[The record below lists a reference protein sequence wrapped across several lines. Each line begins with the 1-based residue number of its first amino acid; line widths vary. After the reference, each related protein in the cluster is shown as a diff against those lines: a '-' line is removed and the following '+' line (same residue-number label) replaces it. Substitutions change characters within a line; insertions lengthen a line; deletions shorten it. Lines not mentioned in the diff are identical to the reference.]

1 MNLSDLHLLRPL
13 WLLALI
19 PWALGVWHLARRNAT
34 TPVWRDLVDAHLL
47 PHLLD
52 TQESPAQRLLL
63 WLLAIGGLLG
73 ILALAGPVWRHLPQ
87 PAYQTEAQRVIVL
100 DISESMNA
108 ADLPPSRLA
117 HARFEILDLLKRL
130 REGQTALIAYGAE
143 PFVVSPLTGDSKT
156 IAAQVPQL
164 STGLL
169 PVEGAK
175 RTDLALKAADRLL
188 TQAGSRDG
196 EVILVTDGL
205 DQPAASLEAAQQLR
219 QDGYRLSVL
228 GIGSPAGAPIP
239 KAEGGFRQTA
249 DGRPQL
255 TKLDEQALPSLAAAG
270 GGKYVTAT
278 PDDRDI
284 EALDLERVHK
294 RLAEDTSNTTTLAD
308 QWREEGPWLLLLLLP
323 LAAAGFRRGWLGPLV
338 LVVMITPTHQ
348 AQASVWSDLWHRPD
362 QQAAGLLEAGDP
374 QAAAQRFERPDWRAA
389 AAYQAGQY
397 DNALQD
403 LSDPKS
409 PRTWYNRG
417 NTLAKMGKYQQAI
430 DAYDQALAKNPDDA
444 DAQYNRDLIEQ
455 LMKQQNQ
462 SSSQKQSGNPE
473 EGDQSQSSDQSQ
485 DSAQSN
491 QEQTEKQ
498 QSGEK
503 QSSQEQSGQ
512 SGEKQSSQEQSGQ
525 SSDQTSSAQQ
535 NPADQNGQQN
545 TASKEKDAQ
554 SSEDHS
560 SSTTPPQSEEQTGD
574 TREQS
579 TTASADRAKQDEQQ
593 PDSQSPS
600 GQMTGPEQD
609 QTTSDSNPNQA
620 EAQEPGL
627 ADLLNQKPPGD
638 SDKSAA
644 TGAKISSVPPMTEA
658 EQAMEHQLNRVPDD
672 PGGLLRQR
680 FLLQHLRRTGQ
691 LK

>member
-19 PWALGVWHLARRNAT
+19 PWALGVWHLARSNAA

-52 TQESPAQRLLL
+52 TQESPTQRLFL

-108 ADLPPSRLA
+108 ADLSPSRLA
-117 HARFEILDLLKRL
+117 HARFEILDLLKRMQ
-130 REGQTALIAYGAE
+130 EGQTALIAYGAE
-143 PFVVSPLTGDSKT
+143 PFVVSPLTGDAKT

-164 STGLL
+164 ATGLL
-169 PVEGAK
+169 PVEGTK
-175 RTDLALKAADRLL
+175 RTDLALQAADRLL

-219 QDGYRLSVL
+219 RDGYRLSVL
-228 GIGSPAGAPIP
+228 GVGSRAGAPIP
-239 KAEGGFRQTA
+239 KTDGGFRQTA

-255 TKLDEQALPSLAAAG
+255 TKLDDQALPSLAAAG
-270 GGKYVTAT
+270 GGRYVTAT

-284 EALDLERVHK
+284 EALDLERAHK
-294 RLAEDTSNTTTLAD
+294 RQAEDTANTTTLAD

-338 LVVMITPTHQ
+338 LVVMIAPAPQ

-374 QAAAQRFERPDWRAA
+374 QAAAQRFERSDWRAA

-397 DNALQD
+397 DNALED
-403 LSDPKS
+403 LNDPKS
-409 PRTWYNRG
+409 ARSWYNRG
-417 NTLAKMGKYQQAI
+417 NTLAKLGKYQQAI
-430 DAYDQALAKNPDDA
+430 DAYDQALAENPDDA
-444 DAQYNRDLIEQ
+444 DAQYNRNLIEQ
-455 LMKQQNQ
+455 LLKQQNQ
-462 SSSQKQSGNPE
+462 SSSQKQSDNPE
-473 EGDQSQSSDQSQ
+473 QGDQSQNSDQSQ

-491 QEQTEKQ
+491 PEQSEKQ
-498 QSGEK
+498 QSD
-503 QSSQEQSGQ
+503 EQ
-512 SGEKQSSQEQSGQ
+512 QSSQEQSGQ
-525 SSDQTSSAQQ
+525 SSDQAASAQQ

-545 TASKEKDAQ
+545 TASNEKDAQ
-554 SSEDHS
+554 SAEDRS
-560 SSTTPPQSEEQTGD
+560 SSTPSPQSDEQTEE
-574 TREQS
+574 EQS
-579 TTASADRAKQDEQQ
+579 TTASADQSKQDEPQ
-593 PDSQSPS
+593 P
-600 GQMTGPEQD
+600 
-609 QTTSDSNPNQA
+609 DSNPNQA
-620 EAQEPGL
+620 GAQEPGL
-627 ADLLNQKPPGD
+627 ADLLNQKSPGD
-638 SDKSAA
+638 PEKPAS
-644 TGAKISSVPPMTEA
+644 TGESISSVPPMTEA

-691 LK
+691 LQ

>member
-19 PWALGVWHLARRNAT
+19 PWALGVWHLARSNAT

-117 HARFEILDLLKRL
+117 HARFEILDLLKHL

-143 PFVVSPLTGDSKT
+143 PFVVSPLTGDTKT

-219 QDGYRLSVL
+219 RNGYRLSVL
-228 GIGSPAGAPIP
+228 GVGSLAGAPIP

-255 TKLDEQALPSLAAAG
+255 TKLDEQALPPLAAAG

-284 EALDLERVHK
+284 EALDLEHVHK

-338 LVVMITPTHQ
+338 LVVMIAPTPQ

-362 QQAAGLLEAGDP
+362 QQAVGLLEAGDP

-397 DNALQD
+397 DKALED

-409 PRTWYNRG
+409 ARSWYNRG
-417 NTLAKMGKYQQAI
+417 NTLAKMGEYQQAI
-430 DAYDQALAKNPDDA
+430 DAYDQALAENPDDA
-444 DAQYNRDLIEQ
+444 DAQYNRDLVEQ
-455 LMKQQNQ
+455 LMKLQNQ
-462 SSSQKQSGNPE
+462 SSSQQQSGSPE
-473 EGDQSQSSDQSQ
+473 GDDQSQKSDQSQ

-491 QEQTEKQ
+491 QEQSEEQ

-512 SGEKQSSQEQSGQ
+512 T
-525 SSDQTSSAQQ
+525 SDQTSSAQQ

-545 TASKEKDAQ
+545 TASNEKDPQ
-554 SSEDHS
+554 SSDDGT
-560 SSTTPPQSEEQTGD
+560 SSTPQSDEQTGD
-574 TREQS
+574 AREQS
-579 TTASADRAKQDEQQ
+579 TTASDQSKQDEPQ
-593 PDSQSPS
+593 PDSQSPN
-600 GQMTGPEQD
+600 GQMTGSDQD
-609 QTTSDSNPNQA
+609 QATSDSNPNQA
-620 EAQEPGL
+620 GDQEPGL
-627 ADLLNQKPPGD
+627 ADLLNQKSPGA
-638 SDKSAA
+638 SDKPTSA
-644 TGAKISSVPPMTEA
+644 GEKISSVQPMTEA

>member
-1 MNLSDLHLLRPL
+1 
-13 WLLALI
+13 
-19 PWALGVWHLARRNAT
+19 
-34 TPVWRDLVDAHLL
+34 
-47 PHLLD
+47 
-52 TQESPAQRLLL
+52 
-63 WLLAIGGLLG
+63 
-73 ILALAGPVWRHLPQ
+73 VWRHLPQ

-117 HARFEILDLLKRL
+117 HARFEILDLLKHL

-143 PFVVSPLTGDSKT
+143 PFVVSPLTGDTKT

-219 QDGYRLSVL
+219 RNGYRLSVL
-228 GIGSPAGAPIP
+228 GVGSSAGAPIP

-255 TKLDEQALPSLAAAG
+255 TKLDEQALPPLAAAG

-294 RLAEDTSNTTTLAD
+294 RLAKDTSNTSTLAD

-338 LVVMITPTHQ
+338 LVVMIAPTPQ

-362 QQAAGLLEAGDP
+362 QQAVGLLEAGDP

-397 DNALQD
+397 DKALED

-409 PRTWYNRG
+409 ARSWYNRG
-417 NTLAKMGKYQQAI
+417 NTLAKMGEYQQAI
-430 DAYDQALAKNPDDA
+430 DAYDQALAENPDDA
-444 DAQYNRDLIEQ
+444 DAQYNRDLVEQ

-462 SSSQKQSGNPE
+462 SSSQQQSGNPE
-473 EGDQSQSSDQSQ
+473 GDDQSQNSDQSQKSDQSQ
-485 DSAQSN
+485 DSTQSN
-491 QEQTEKQ
+491 QEQSE
-498 QSGEK
+498 
-503 QSSQEQSGQ
+503 EQQ

-545 TASKEKDAQ
+545 TASNEKDPQ
-554 SSEDHS
+554 SSEDGT
-560 SSTTPPQSEEQTGD
+560 SSTPQSDEQTGD
-574 TREQS
+574 AREQS
-579 TTASADRAKQDEQQ
+579 TTASDQSKQDEPQ
-593 PDSQSPS
+593 PDSQSPN
-600 GQMTGPEQD
+600 GQMTGTEQD
-609 QTTSDSNPNQA
+609 RMTSDSNSNQT
-620 EAQEPGL
+620 EDQEPGL
-627 ADLLNQKPPGD
+627 ADLLNQQPPGNP
-638 SDKSAA
+638 DKPASTEAR
-644 TGAKISSVPPMTEA
+644 ISSVPPMTEA